1 MDLLLESAVAL
12 ITLILLEIVLGM
24 DNIIFLTILS
34 GKLPV
39 EVRTKAQRTGLGL
52 AVITRIG
59 LLFSLTLLTRLTSPF
74 FSVFG
79 HDVTGRDLVMLA
91 GGLFLLAKSTTEIQ
105 ENMEN
110 HEHVVEVQAKEKK
123 RRAATFWG
131 VIIQIALLD
140 IVFSLDSVITAVGI
154 SNELWVMITA
164 IVLAVIVMIIFAPT
178 LSKFIEK
185 HPSLKILALSFLM
198 LIGFSLVAEGLGQ
211 EIPKGY
217 IYFSMFFAIGVEM
230 INMRYRKVN
239 EHHAADKPK
248 PVEN

>member
-39 EVRTKAQRTGLGL
+39 EVRVKAQRMGLGL
-52 AVITRIG
+52 AVVTRIG
-59 LLFSLTLLTRLTSPF
+59 LLFSLTLLTRLTSPLF
-74 FSVFG
+74 GVFG
-79 HDVTGRDLVMLA
+79 HEVTGRDLVMLA

-105 ENMEN
+105 ENLEY
-110 HEHVVEVQAKEKK
+110 HDHREEAQAKQK
-123 RRAATFWG
+123 RKAATFWG

-154 SNELWVMITA
+154 SNQLWVMITA
-164 IVLAVIVMIIFAPT
+164 ILLAVIVMILFAPT
-178 LSKFIEK
+178 LSAFIDK

-198 LIGFSLVAEGLGQ
+198 LIGFSLFAEGLGQ

-217 IYFSMFFAIGVEM
+217 IYFSMFFAILVEM

-239 EHHAADKPK
+239 AQKAEG
-248 PVEN
+248 

>member
-1 MDLLLESAVAL
+1 MNPDILLESAVAL

-39 EVRTKAQRTGLGL
+39 EVRTKAQRMGLGL
-52 AVITRIG
+52 AVITRIA
-59 LLFSLTLLTRLTSPF
+59 LLFSLTLLTRLTSPLF
-74 FSVFG
+74 GVFG
-79 HDVTGRDLVMLA
+79 HEVTGRDLVMLA

-105 ENMEN
+105 ENLEY
-110 HEHVVEVQAKEKK
+110 HDHRVETQAKHK
-123 RRAATFWG
+123 RRAVTFWG

-154 SNELWVMITA
+154 SNQLWVMITA
-164 IVLAVIVMIIFAPT
+164 ILLAVIVMILFAPT
-178 LSKFIEK
+178 LSAFIDK

-198 LIGFSLVAEGLGQ
+198 LIGFSLFAEGLGQ

-217 IYFSMFFAIGVEM
+217 IYFSMFFAIAVEM

-239 EHHAADKPK
+239 AQKAEG
-248 PVEN
+248 